1 MRSPCLT
8 AYIFKAREPICMIF
22 GTHLCHSVL
31 NTSNSNLLK
40 FVMYSGKTQQHRFRF
55 WKLLQKFQLKILSRT
70 SLERLLNKSDSSS
83 VLKDQ
88 KTQAIHSQPEQQKSS
103 RWVETS
109 YAVRHGG
116 KVLQASGTSEWRLC
130 LEYVLQQNVGHIK
143 HFFNWKNDVCAVDIS

>member
-22 GTHLCHSVL
+22 GTHHCHSVL

-40 FVMYSGKTQQHRFRF
+40 FVMSSGKTQQRRFRF
-55 WKLLQKFQLKILSRT
+55 WKLLQKFHLKILSRT
-70 SLERLLNKSDSSS
+70 SQERLLNKSDSSN

-88 KTQAIHSQPEQQKSS
+88 KTQAIHGQPEQQKSS
-103 RWVETS
+103 CWVETS
-109 YAVRHGG
+109 SALRHGG
-116 KVLQASGTSEWRLC
+116 KSHNHQAPVNGDFC